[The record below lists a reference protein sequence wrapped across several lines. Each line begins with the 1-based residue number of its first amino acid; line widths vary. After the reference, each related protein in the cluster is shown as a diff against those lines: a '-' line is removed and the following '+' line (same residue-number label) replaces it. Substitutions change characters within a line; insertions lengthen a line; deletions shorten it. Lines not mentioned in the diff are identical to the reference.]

1 VTESPSIRPLA
12 ALTRADLER
21 LIAGY
26 TSPAKYAV
34 TKIETETHVSVQL
47 DLVTLPS
54 PYVKGYD
61 SIDDG
66 TLRRYSELARNEFSL
81 GAFDGDGL
89 VGIAL
94 AERHVWNNSLWV
106 WEFHIAA
113 THRRRGLGRALME
126 ALIEKARAAAV
137 RVIVCETQ
145 NTNVPAIRFYRSLGF
160 SVEGVDLSLYS
171 NDDTRPEGE
180 VAVFMKY
187 RPS

>member
-26 TSPAKYAV
+26 TSVEKYIV
-34 TKIETETHVSVQL
+34 TRHET
-47 DLVTLPS
+47 DARVTLQLGLVPLPA
-54 PYVKGYD
+54 PYVKRFD
-61 SIDDG
+61 PIDDE
-66 TLRRYSELARNEFSL
+66 TVRRYSELARNEFSL

-89 VGIAL
+89 VGLAL
-94 AERHVWNNSLWV
+94 AERHAWNNSLWV
-106 WEFHIAA
+106 WEFHIAE
-113 THRRRGLGRALME
+113 THQRRGLGRALME
-126 ALIEKARAAAV
+126 ALIEKARAAGFRIV
-137 RVIVCETQ
+137 VCETQ